1 MHVERSYQEPG
12 KFLPAEIIP
21 DLRWVLLLAYKKQQ
35 MMVSQIPAYFNS
47 ERIALRIKNYLCFTE
62 AKILE
67 YLLLEKLP
75 LNE

>member
-1 MHVERSYQEPG
+1 
-12 KFLPAEIIP
+12 
-21 DLRWVLLLAYKKQQ
+21 